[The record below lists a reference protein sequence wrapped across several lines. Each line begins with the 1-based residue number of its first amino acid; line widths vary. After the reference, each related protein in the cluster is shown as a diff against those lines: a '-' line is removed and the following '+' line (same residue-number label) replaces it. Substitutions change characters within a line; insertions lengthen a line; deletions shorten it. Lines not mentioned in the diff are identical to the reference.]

1 MSSSTRD
8 PHPLSAH
15 PGGAREASSVPRPEN
30 AHDTV
35 APSLPAR
42 NETSRVAHA
51 ARPLEEIAPFSSK
64 LTKVLD
70 DWGLDALIGLLL
82 PGAGDLMTGTLSFAV
97 LATALRE
104 GVPTI
109 VLLRMLLNLGVDVL
123 VGIFPLVGDLFDLY
137 WRANRRNLALVERY
151 RGGREKPTGADY
163 AIVAVGYLLATV
175 LIILPAIWLSS
186 LGFGVATLFGAR

>member
-1 MSSSTRD
+1 MSSSTRA
-8 PHPLSAH
+8 PRPLSA
-15 PGGAREASSVPRPEN
+15 PPRGAREASSGPRHED

-35 APSLPAR
+35 DPFLPTRNESLPVAR
-42 NETSRVAHA
+42 A
-51 ARPLEEIAPFSSK
+51 ARSLEEIAPFSSK

-70 DWGLDALIGLLL
+70 DWGLDALIGLIL
-82 PGAGDLMTGTLSFAV
+82 PGAGDLMTGTLSFAL

-175 LIILPAIWLSS
+175 LIVLPAIWVSS